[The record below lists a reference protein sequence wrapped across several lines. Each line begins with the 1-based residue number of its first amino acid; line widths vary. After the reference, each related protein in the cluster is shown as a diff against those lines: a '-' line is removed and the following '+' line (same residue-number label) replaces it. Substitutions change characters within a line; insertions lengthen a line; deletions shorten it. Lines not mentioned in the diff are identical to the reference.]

1 MNKNRKSKLVL
12 FSVIGLA
19 AVSIGTVGFA
29 TWMVGVEKK
38 SEALTFTAN
47 VDNTLNESLYLEAEA
62 SSNEII
68 IAEKVEHTKA
78 NTDIL
83 GAKVDSPL
91 GEGNVTVNP
100 NALQFTFTK
109 LKYSLGNGATNPTKL
124 HLKLA
129 TATETETINACNVVT
144 TSELTG
150 ERTGATKWSYLAY
163 DKTFTINGS
172 EGDIIT
178 TTPTSKGSYTEY
190 DFGTKTFTLN
200 WGDFFGSTSP
210 VTYYNTISAKEAYSD
225 ASAKFTLA
233 DNVSKELTA
242 MQTALKGKQLTIDV
256 SLE

>member
-1 MNKNRKSKLVL
+1 MKNNKKSKIVL

-19 AVSIGTVGFA
+19 AISIGTVGFA

-38 SEALTFTAN
+38 SDALTFTAN
-47 VDNTLNESLYLEAEA
+47 VDNTLNESIYLEAEA
-62 SSNEII
+62 SSNKII

-144 TSELTG
+144 TSALTD
-150 ERTGATKWSYLAY
+150 ERTGNKWSYLAY
-163 DKTFTINGS
+163 DKTFTIDGNGPDS
-172 EGDIIT
+172 IT
-178 TTPTSKGSYTEY
+178 TTKTSEDSYTEY

-210 VTYYNTISAKEAYSD
+210 VKYYNTISAKEAYSD

>member
-38 SEALTFTAN
+38 SDALTFTAN
-47 VDNTLNESLYLEAEA
+47 VDNTLNESIYLEAEA

-68 IAEKVEHTKA
+68 VAEKEAHTKV

-83 GAKVDSPL
+83 GAKVDSDS
-91 GEGNVTVNP
+91 GSGNVTVNA
-100 NALQFTFTK
+100 NALQFTFTT

-129 TATETETINACNVVT
+129 TATETINACNVVK

-150 ERTGATKWSYLAY
+150 ERTGATEWSYLEY
-163 DKTFTINGS
+163 NKTFTINGS
-172 EGDIIT
+172 GDDSIT
-178 TTPTSKGSYTEY
+178 TTPTTKDSYTVY

-200 WGDFFGSTSP
+200 WGDFFGSKSP
-210 VTYYNTISAKEAYSD
+210 VTYYNIISAKEGYSSAY
-225 ASAKFTLA
+225 AKFTLA

-242 MQTALKGKQLTIDV
+242 MNTALKGKKLTIDV

>member
-1 MNKNRKSKLVL
+1 MNKNKKSKVVL
-12 FSVIGLA
+12 LSVIGLA
-19 AVSIGTVGFA
+19 AISIGTVGFA

-38 SEALTFTAN
+38 SESLTFTAN
-47 VDNTLNESLYLEAEA
+47 VDNTLNESIYLEAVA

-68 IAEKVEHTKA
+68 VAEKVEHTKA

-91 GEGNVTVNP
+91 GEGNVTVNA
-100 NALQFTFTK
+100 NALQFTFAT
-109 LKYSLGNGATNPTKL
+109 LKYSVGNGATKPTKL

-129 TATETETINACNVVT
+129 TATDTINACNVVT
-144 TSELTG
+144 TSALTG
-150 ERTGATKWSYLAY
+150 ERTGNKWSYLAY
-163 DKTFTINGS
+163 DKTFTIDGNGVDSIATTKTS
-172 EGDIIT
+172 ED
-178 TTPTSKGSYTEY
+178 SYTVY

-200 WGDFFGSTSP
+200 WGDFFGSNSP
-210 VTYYNTISAKEAYSD
+210 VTYYNTISAKEGYSS

-242 MQTALKGKQLTIDV
+242 MKTALKGKQLTIDV

>member
-29 TWMVGVEKK
+29 TWVVGVEKK
-38 SEALTFTAN
+38 SESLTFTAN
-47 VDNTLNESLYLEAEA
+47 VDNTLNESIYLEAVA

-68 IAEKVEHTKA
+68 VAEKEAHTKV

-83 GAKVDSPL
+83 GAKADSDS
-91 GEGNVTVNP
+91 GSGNVTVNP
-100 NALQFTFTK
+100 NALQFTFTT
-109 LKYSLGNGATNPTKL
+109 LKYSLGNGATNPSKL

-129 TATETETINACNVVT
+129 TATDTINACNVVT
-144 TSELTG
+144 TSALTD
-150 ERTGATKWSYLAY
+150 ERTGNKWSYLAY
-163 DKTFTINGS
+163 DKTFTIDGNGPDS
-172 EGDIIT
+172 IT
-178 TTPTSKGSYTEY
+178 TTKTSEDSYTVY

-210 VTYYNTISAKEAYSD
+210 VEYYNTISAKSAYSS

-242 MQTALKGKQLTIDV
+242 MKTALKGKQLTIDV

>member
-1 MNKNRKSKLVL
+1 MNKNRKSKFVL

-47 VDNTLNESLYLEAEA
+47 VDNTLNESIYLEAVA
-62 SSNEII
+62 STNEII
-68 IAEKVEHTKA
+68 VAEKEAHTKV

-83 GAKVDSPL
+83 GAKVDSEL
-91 GEGNVTVNP
+91 GSGDVTVNAD
-100 NALQFTFTK
+100 ALKFTFTT
-109 LKYSLGNGATNPTKL
+109 LKYSVGNGATNPTKL

-129 TATETETINACNVVT
+129 TPTETINACNVVT

-150 ERTGATKWSYLAY
+150 ERIGATKWSYLAY
-163 DKTFTINGS
+163 DKTFTIDGS
-172 EGDIIT
+172 GEDSIT
-178 TTPTSKGSYTEY
+178 TKKTPEDSYTVY

-210 VTYYNTISAKEAYSD
+210 VEYYNTISAKPGYSD

-242 MQTALKGKQLTIDV
+242 MKTALKSKKLTIDV

>member
-38 SEALTFTAN
+38 SESLTFTAN
-47 VDNTLNESLYLEAEA
+47 VDNTLNESIYLEAVA

-68 IAEKVEHTKA
+68 VAEKEAHTKV

-83 GAKVDSPL
+83 GAKVDSDL
-91 GEGNVTVNP
+91 GSGNVTVNA
-100 NALQFTFTK
+100 NALQFTFTT
-109 LKYSLGNGATNPTKL
+109 LKYSVGNGATNPTKL

-129 TATETETINACNVVT
+129 TVTETINACNVVT

-150 ERTGATKWSYLAY
+150 ERTGAKWSYLAY
-163 DKTFTINGS
+163 DKTFTIDGS
-172 EGDIIT
+172 GEDSIT
-178 TTPTSKGSYTEY
+178 TNKTSEDSYTVY

-200 WGDFFGSTSP
+200 WGDFFGSKSP
-210 VTYYNTISAKEAYSD
+210 VTYYNIISAKEGYSS

-242 MQTALKGKQLTIDV
+242 MKTALKGKKLTIDV

>member
-38 SEALTFTAN
+38 SDALTFTAN
-47 VDNTLNESLYLEAEA
+47 VDNTLNESIYLEAVA

-68 IAEKVEHTKA
+68 VAEKVEHTKA

-91 GEGNVTVNP
+91 GEGNVTVNA
-100 NALQFTFTK
+100 NALQFTFAT
-109 LKYSLGNGATNPTKL
+109 LKYSVGNGATKPTKL

-129 TATETETINACNVVT
+129 TPTETINACNVVK
-144 TSELTG
+144 TSELNG

-163 DKTFTINGS
+163 EKTFAINEG

-178 TTPTSKGSYTEY
+178 TTPTSNGSYTEY